1 MGLLEAVFNEIY
13 TKFKLN
19 LYKKIFNRFEEREA
33 TLTAVETFCMEV
45 IYALGNPTINEF
57 AYFVQI
63 SQANAAYKVASLI
76 RKGYLR
82 KVRSTEDKREYHL
95 EVTSKYMDYYG
106 ISYDY
111 VAQVMRRIRNRF
123 PPEDVEKLESMLRI
137 ISEELMPEIQI
148 KSPLALP
155 ERRDAPGPAE
165 DRE

>member
-1 MGLLEAVFNEIY
+1 MLEEAFNRVY

-19 LYKKIFNRFEEREA
+19 LSKKIFNRVENREA

-45 IYALGNPTINEF
+45 IYALGRPTINQF

-82 KVRSTEDKREYHL
+82 KERSTEDKREYHL
-95 EVTSKYMDYYG
+95 VVTEKYMEYYG

-111 VAQVMRRIRNRF
+111 VRTVMGRIRQRF
-123 PPEDVEKLESMLRI
+123 PQEDVEKLEQMLRV
-137 ISEELMPEIQI
+137 ISDELMPEI
-148 KSPLALP
+148 PL
-155 ERRDAPGPAE
+155 PGDGDVSGE
-165 DRE
+165 LRS

>member
-1 MGLLEAVFNEIY
+1 MGLLEAAFNEVY

-45 IYALGNPTINEF
+45 IYALGRPTINEF

-76 RKGYLR
+76 KKGYLR
-82 KVRSTEDKREYHL
+82 KVRSTQDKREYHL
-95 EVTSKYMDYYG
+95 VVTPKYMDYYG

-111 VAQVMRRIRNRF
+111 VIEVMRRIRDRF
-123 PPEDVEKLESMLRI
+123 PAGDVEKLEGMLRV

-148 KSPLALP
+148 KNIPVP
-155 ERRDAPGPAE
+155 PTQ
-165 DRE
+165 